1 MIRLLLA
8 LLLASPALAQRSGYE
23 DASPETRAMQDDD
36 SANPGFLWVR
46 QGEELW
52 SSSCASC
59 HGAPA
64 TLRGV
69 AARYPAWDAAL
80 GRPITLAQRFAR
92 HQGVSLPDDAVLA
105 LTALVGLQS
114 RGMRLAVQTDGPM
127 APFAAEGARLFRQRQ
142 GQLNLSCANCHDD
155 RAGQRLGGSI
165 IPEGHTNGYPQYRL
179 EWQSLGSFNRRLRS
193 CMVGVRA
200 EPYAAGS
207 EQAVAIELYL
217 ARRANGLTIETPS
230 VRP

>member
-8 LLLASPALAQRSGYE
+8 LLLATPAWAQRSGYD

-52 SSSCASC
+52 VPCASC
-59 HGAPA
+59 HGLPA
-64 TLRGV
+64 SLRGV

-80 GRPITLAQRFAR
+80 GRPITLAQRIAR

-105 LTALVGLQS
+105 LSALIGLQS
-114 RGMRLAVQTDGPM
+114 RGMPVAVQTDGPM
-127 APFAAEGARLFRQRQ
+127 APFVAEGARLFHQRQ
-142 GQLNLSCANCHDD
+142 GQLNLSCSHCHDD
-155 RAGQRLGGSI
+155 RAGQRLGGSV
-165 IPEGHTNGYPQYRL
+165 IPEGHANGYPQYRL
-179 EWQSLGSFNRRLRS
+179 EWQSLGSFGRRLRS

-200 EPYAAGS
+200 EPYPSGS
-207 EQAVAIELYL
+207 VQAVSIELYL
-217 ARRANGLTIETPS
+217 AQRAHGLKVETPS

>member
-1 MIRLLLA
+1 MA
-8 LLLASPALAQRSGYE
+8 
-23 DASPETRAMQDDD
+23 PETRAMQDDD

-52 SSSCASC
+52 SPCSSC

-64 TLRGV
+64 SMRGV
-69 AARYPAWDAAL
+69 AARYPAWDPAMS
-80 GRPITLAQRFAR
+80 RPITLAQRIAQ
-92 HQGVSLPDDAVLA
+92 HQGKSLPDDAVLA

-114 RGMRLAVQTDGPM
+114 RGMPVAVQTDGPM
-127 APFAAEGARLFRQRQ
+127 APFVAEGARLFNQRQ

-155 RAGQRLGGSI
+155 RAGQRLGGSV
-165 IPEGHTNGYPQYRL
+165 IPEGHANGYPQYRL

-193 CMVGVRA
+193 CMIGVRA
-200 EPYAAGS
+200 EPYASGS
-207 EQAVAIELYL
+207 DQAVAIELFL
-217 ARRANGLTIETPS
+217 ARRASGLKVETPS